1 MLKVGLIGCGGIGA
15 VHAECWLAL
24 SDTVQLVAIAD
35 VSTERVEK
43 YAEKSGAKIYT
54 DAFEMLEEEELDVVD
69 ICVPTFLHAE
79 YAIKAMEHVKNV
91 IVEKPVCLKE
101 AEAQKMLDAQEK
113 TGALVQV
120 AHVVRFTDAYAFLKK
135 LVSSEEYGKV
145 VAGRFSRVSPR
156 PKWMMGH
163 DDIDRTGTMSLDM
176 HIHDV
181 DYIRYLMGEPDNIS
195 SWGVRDK
202 DGIIQHI
209 WGSYCFGEVVMVAE
223 GSWDYPGELPF
234 SQTFRVR
241 LERAAVVL
249 DESGVLTVYPEDG
262 GKLIPEL
269 GQKNEMD
276 MGINVSDLGPYLNE
290 IKYFV
295 ETIQAGNKVGIAS
308 LSEAVASF
316 RLAFRE
322 LELAGGARKVSVV

>member
-15 VHAECWLAL
+15 VHAECWLTL
-24 SDTVQLVAIAD
+24 KGTVQLAAIAD
-35 VSTERVEK
+35 VSTERAET
-43 YAEKSGAKIYT
+43 YAAKSGAKVYT
-54 DAFEMLEEEELDVVD
+54 DAFEMLEKEELDVVD

-79 YAIKAMEHVKNV
+79 YVVRAMEHVRNV

-113 TGALVQV
+113 TGAFVQV
-120 AHVVRFTDAYAFLKK
+120 AHVVRFTDAYVFLKK
-135 LVSSEEYGKV
+135 LVSSGEYGKV
-145 VAGRFSRVSPR
+145 ISGRFSRISPR
-156 PKWMMGH
+156 PKWMKGH
-163 DDIDRTGTMSLDM
+163 DDINRTGTMALDM

-181 DYIRYLMGEPDNIS
+181 DYIRYLMGDPDEVS
-195 SWGVRDK
+195 SWGVRDEN
-202 DGIIQHI
+202 GIIQHI
-209 WGSYCFGEVVMVAE
+209 WGSYRFGEAMLVAE
-223 GSWDYPGELPF
+223 GSWDYPGGLPF

-241 LERAAVVL
+241 LEKAAVVL
-249 DESGVLTVYPEDG
+249 DEAGVLTVYPEEG
-262 GKLIPEL
+262 EKWIPEL

-295 ETIQAGNKVGIAS
+295 ERIQTGTKTGIAS

-322 LELAGGARKVSVV
+322 LELVGGAKKG